1 MNENDLLNRPS
12 ALDSDTAL
20 AQLRRLEP
28 ELRQFGVASL
38 YLFGS
43 LARGE
48 AESESDV
55 DLFFE
60 RQPGR
65 RLSLLD
71 VIGIRHFLEDQLH
84 SPVDLILRES
94 LHPMLRGDIEAEA
107 VAVF

>member
-1 MNENDLLNRPS
+1 ML
-12 ALDSDTAL
+12 AKGMDSLGTL
-20 AQLRRLEP
+20 TQLRALEP
-28 ELRQFGVASL
+28 QLRQFGVASL

-43 LARGE
+43 RAKGG
-48 AESESDV
+48 ASNASDV

-60 RQPGR
+60 RQPGQ

-71 VIGIRHFLEDQLH
+71 VIGIRHFLEDHLH

>member
-1 MNENDLLNRPS
+1 M
-12 ALDSDTAL
+12 DSQATL
-20 AQLRRLEP
+20 AQLKNLEP
-28 ELRQFGVASL
+28 QLRQFGVASL

-43 LARGE
+43 RAKGE
-48 AESESDV
+48 AGVSSDV

-71 VIGIRHFLEDQLH
+71 VIGIRHFLEDHLH

>member
-1 MNENDLLNRPS
+1 MLSRGM
-12 ALDSDTAL
+12 DSHAAL
-20 AQLRRLEP
+20 AQLRTLDP

-48 AESESDV
+48 ASGESDV

-71 VIGIRHFLEDQLH
+71 VIGIRHFLEDRLH
-84 SPVDLILRES
+84 FQVDLILRES
-94 LHPMLRGDIEAEA
+94 LHPLIRGDIEAEA

>member
-1 MNENDLLNRPS
+1 MTL
-12 ALDSDTAL
+12 T
-20 AQLRRLEP
+20 QLRNLEP
-28 ELRQFGVASL
+28 QLRQFGIASL

-43 LARGE
+43 HARGD
-48 AESESDV
+48 AASTSDV

-71 VIGIRHFLEDQLH
+71 VIGIRHFLEDRLH

>member
-1 MNENDLLNRPS
+1 MNKRDLLDR
-12 ALDSDTAL
+12 
-20 AQLRRLEP
+20 LRALEP
-28 ELRQFGVASL
+28 ELRLSGLASL

-43 LARGE
+43 AACDE
-48 AESESDV
+48 ASAESDV

-60 RQPGR
+60 REPGR

-71 VIGIRHFLEDQLH
+71 VIGIRHFLEDSLH